1 MRGKTARQAS
11 MRSPAASVAGAA
23 KGSPE
28 IVQTA
33 TPAPVESNA
42 WWVGL
47 TLDTSV
53 FRLLRRR
60 TRLFESDDIHVIRMP
75 RGRLKRLRSD
85 PIRRA
90 CGEM

>member
-42 WWVGL
+42 WVGH

-85 PIRRA
+85 LIRRA